1 MSSNGEGMNAGAEVT
16 PDNGKDSEAILTG
29 VTTLSSMHNAESAG
43 TQTNTSRSVATGSNA
58 DAALVENG
66 TGPAQS
72 VTLKPKMKPPQKR
85 SFSDVGGPVELQ
97 ELAFSSNAHTGA
109 TGVNGMAKAKPSA
122 KRPKIDEGDLRDPPC
137 FKCKESN
144 IPCIGSATRSSCN
157 ACFQHHWK
165 CTIATPPVK
174 LKKKNNAVSSSALKN
189 LLSDPVSVKSTRS
202 HTAGSRSNGTASRQG
217 SSSSTATPPPS
228 ASISAPPTFVPMDLF
243 KNSKKAQATAPA
255 HSTTP
260 SYLPSDPPVLM
271 LVPPSISASASK
283 SGGRPL
289 PAASKSASAS
299 TSTIPSKR
307 KGSNSDLAFVGPK
320 TEVTNQPRLE
330 RPRRKAARGSGNR
343 SKPYIED
350 SDSDLYD
357 EVPQIPAS
365 EKGKQRAV
373 AKPAEIENV
382 SDLSTPPSSKGSTPD
397 PMGPNSRPHISLRTT
412 HFPSAEPRTLPT
424 NSNLPAV
431 ITTLNALTDMAK
443 TMRMDMSEVKETSAT
458 MARSQSA
465 LDWEIALDKLDRQD
479 KVIQDQS
486 KTIERQGQVISA
498 LVKSMKEMMGD
509 RFNAPDFDLGDGGG
523 NVKKDNCEMANHA
536 QILRGRGDLV
546 PASASTDPAG
556 PTKDLLPSRPPT
568 SRPPSQPMPPTIY
581 DRSPY
586 HSVDSPIS
594 HGKSAGD
601 LVPVERMAPGKA
613 SAEPIQPESVS
624 RPTLYRTTSNP
635 NGVPVTTGSNGLPPP
650 RATSFMWAQHSTFP
664 RSNNSTSP
672 QRRKS
677 NASSTGSVVTSSRP
691 KSTGPGVPPEE
702 YPKFSKAQWS
712 VRPQRHEDS
721 EEERDELLDDS
732 PAENS
737 SQPNWVKAKMMAMM

>member
-1 MSSNGEGMNAGAEVT
+1 MSSVGEGMNAGAEVT
-16 PDNGKDSEAILTG
+16 PDNGKGSEAILTG
-29 VTTLSSMHNAESAG
+29 VTTLSSMHNAESAA
-43 TQTNTSRSVATGSNA
+43 TQINTSRSVATISNA

-72 VTLKPKMKPPQKR
+72 VTLKPKMKPSTKR
-85 SFSDVGGPVELQ
+85 SYSDVGGPVELQ

-217 SSSSTATPPPS
+217 SGSSTATPPPS
-228 ASISAPPTFVPMDLF
+228 APISAPPTFVPMDLL

-255 HSTTP
+255 HSTP

-283 SGGRPL
+283 SGGRPS
-289 PAASKSASAS
+289 ASKSASAS

-357 EVPQIPAS
+357 EVPPIPAS
-365 EKGKQRAV
+365 EKGKQKAV
-373 AKPAEIENV
+373 GGPAEIENV

-397 PMGPNSRPHISLRTT
+397 RMEPNSHSHIFLRTAHIPFT
-412 HFPSAEPRTLPT
+412 EPRTLPT

-431 ITTLNALTDMAK
+431 ITTLNALTDVAK

-479 KVIQDQS
+479 KVIHDQGR
-486 KTIERQGQVISA
+486 TIERQGQVISA
-498 LVKSMKEMMGD
+498 LVRSMKEMMGD

-523 NVKKDNCEMANHA
+523 NVKKDKCEMTNHA
-536 QILRGRGDLV
+536 QILHEREDLV
-546 PASASTDPAG
+546 IPAPAPTDPAG
-556 PTKDLLPSRPPT
+556 PAKDLLPSRPPT
-568 SRPPSQPMPPTIY
+568 GRPPSQPLPPTIY
-581 DRSPY
+581 DRLPY
-586 HSVDSPIS
+586 HPVDSSIS
-594 HGKSAGD
+594 NGKSAGD
-601 LVPVERMAPGKA
+601 LVPIERTAAGKA
-613 SAEPIQPESVS
+613 TAEPVQPESVS

-635 NGVPVTTGSNGLPPP
+635 NGVPVTAGSNGLPPP

-677 NASSTGSVVTSSRP
+677 NASSTGSVVNSSRP

-702 YPKFSKAQWS
+702 HPKFSKAQWS